1 MSETNPYLGYAQAAA
16 DVLTERWFTPDTPGY
31 WVPDDFWRTPNVMTA
46 LNGLMELTGSD
57 AYQPTLD
64 AGLAAYGGVYAPGYY
79 DDEAWWGAAFLRIY
93 ARTGRDDYLSPVVPL
108 FEDLKGGWD
117 DTAGGGVWFKRYP
130 RSYSDNDKNSISTV
144 LFCEIAGGLHATP
157 RGTAE
162 QLEWAKK
169 SWAWLKEHLVDR
181 WGLLWG
187 NTLEDGSIKP
197 DNPPRPYGQGVALG
211 ALADLHRAT
220 GEAAFIDAA
229 VQLADA
235 AVTSM
240 TWNGGVLRD
249 TGEVLGDFRPTLLDP
264 ILFKPIF
271 ARYLGE
277 FTVRLA
283 GMTGREGDARRYAAF
298 LKANADAL
306 WANYPGRVYG
316 MDWHTPRPDYQPATT
331 PAGRNT
337 DLYNGSLQSGAVDLF
352 VAAARAVACCGTPGP
367 GS

>member
-1 MSETNPYLGYAQAAA
+1 MTGTNPYLGYAQAAA
-16 DVLTERWFTPDTPGY
+16 DVLTSRWFTPDTPGY
-31 WVPDDFWRTPNVMTA
+31 WVPNDFWRTPNVMTA
-46 LNGLMELTGSD
+46 LNGLMALTGSD
-57 AYQPTLD
+57 AYQRTLD
-64 AGLAAYGGVYAPGYY
+64 NGLDAYGRVYQPGYY
-79 DDEAWWGAAFLRIY
+79 DDEAWWGAAFLRIH

-130 RSYSDNDKNSISTV
+130 RDYSDNDKNSISTV
-144 LFCEIAGGLHATP
+144 LFCEIAGGLHATA

-162 QLEWAKK
+162 QLEWAQK
-169 SWAWLKEHLVDR
+169 SWGWLNEHLVDR

-211 ALADLHRAT
+211 ALTDLYQAT
-220 GEAAFIDAA
+220 GDAGFIDAA
-229 VQLADA
+229 VSLADA
-235 AVTSM
+235 AVASM

-283 GMTGREGDARRYAAF
+283 GMTGREADARRYAAF
-298 LKANADAL
+298 LMANADAL
-306 WANYPGRVYG
+306 WASYPGRVFG
-316 MDWHTPRPDYQPATT
+316 MDWHTPQPDYRPAETSD
-331 PAGRNT
+331 GRTN
-337 DLYNGSLQSGAVDLF
+337 DLYNGSLQAGAVDLF
-352 VAAARAVACCGTPGP
+352 VAAARAATCCG
-367 GS
+367 